1 MVGALQSGGF
11 EGPATKLPPPLIYL
25 DKMLYLGGF
34 DLHNTRDAF
43 GSFANKVKKYFNLDE
58 MKHTVDINFMV

>member
-1 MVGALQSGGF
+1 MEQSARLEGYVVGALQCGGF

-25 DKMLYLGGF
+25 DKMLFGGF

-43 GSFANKVKKYFNLDE
+43 GSFPFKVKEILQF
-58 MKHTVDINFMV
+58 